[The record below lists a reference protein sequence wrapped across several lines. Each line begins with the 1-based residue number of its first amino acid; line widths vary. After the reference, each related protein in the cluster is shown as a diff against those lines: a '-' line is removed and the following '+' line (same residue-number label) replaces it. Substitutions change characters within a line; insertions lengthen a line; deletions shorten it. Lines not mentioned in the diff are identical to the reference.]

1 MPLKAFLEQKL
12 KETGRLFEKAGKKEE
27 QDILCEQAYWLT
39 QAIESEH
46 PDDVLARAFSFWERT
61 KGKTGL
67 KPFPIDA
74 LPRKT
79 ETLSKES
86 APPAMLTLWGML
98 DRAFQSGEGLDD
110 HHVSDIFNRLPPA
123 MQTHF
128 IDTVTNHIRTA
139 AKEQTIA
146 PILTDETLLL
156 DLVERTKQTVE
167 TKEESVQRLAK
178 KLADWLR
185 YHQTAPNTEHT
196 LEEAMFGMEAE
207 KTLLKKKEDENQKL
221 YKKIGEGG
229 ELSRQ
234 EDEIIAL
241 TLLPHELLIR
251 DRLRMT
257 TAEYIRLCRESV
269 EKLLAAVPPDPKQL
283 ALVKQSAVRQELLAV
298 SESEFEKRV
307 RTAAIIRA
315 YSFGKELRRVS
326 IRQFFKSVVEE

>member
-1 MPLKAFLEQKL
+1 
-12 KETGRLFEKAGKKEE
+12 
-27 QDILCEQAYWLT
+27 
-39 QAIESEH
+39 
-46 PDDVLARAFSFWERT
+46 
-61 KGKTGL
+61 
-67 KPFPIDA
+67 
-74 LPRKT
+74 
-79 ETLSKES
+79 
-86 APPAMLTLWGML
+86 MLTLWGML

-110 HHVSDIFNRLPPA
+110 QHVSDIFNRLPPA

-128 IDTVTNHIRTA
+128 IDTVANHIRTA
-139 AKEQTIA
+139 AKEQPRAEKTSFGASDIA
-146 PILTDETLLL
+146 PILTDEALLL

-185 YHQTAPNTEHT
+185 YHQTVPNTEST
-196 LEEAMFGMEAE
+196 LEEALFGMEAE
-207 KTLLKKKEDENQKL
+207 RTLMKKKEDENQKL
-221 YKKIGEGG
+221 RQKIGEGG
-229 ELSRQ
+229 ELSHQ
-234 EDEIIAL
+234 EDETIAL

-257 TAEYIRLCRESV
+257 TAEYLRLCRESV

-283 ALVKQSAVRQELLAV
+283 ALVKHSAVRQELLAV